1 MSVKVTI
8 LGLNR
13 IGASLGLALASMKE
27 QLVRVGNDREHG
39 IARKAEKMGAI
50 DKIVIN
56 LHAAVDDADIVILAL
71 PVDQIRATLEQ
82 IAPDLKA
89 GVVVVD
95 TSPVKAGVAQ
105 WVQELLPA
113 ERYFISLTPSLNAAV
128 LLDPNI
134 GVEGARA
141 DLFKDSLMLIT
152 SPPGTDESA
161 LNLANN
167 LTKIVGATALYSDM
181 VESDGLLA
189 STHLL
194 PGLVSAALINATIDQ
209 PGWREGRKVASRSFA
224 QATELALHLEEDTN
238 LGQSAVLNAENTAR
252 MIDAVIVELRK
263 LRDALKN
270 GEAEQVEERLQH
282 AQEMRRQWWHLR
294 QKGNWEPRSDKE
306 VQLPTG
312 GEIIGRLFGIRPKKE
327 KK

>member
-113 ERYFISLTPSLNAAV
+113 ERYFISLTPSLNVAV

-189 STHLL
+189 ATHLL

-209 PGWREGRKVASRSFA
+209 PGWREGRKMASRSFA

-282 AQEMRRQWWHLR
+282 AQEMRRQWWYLR

-312 GEIIGRLFGIRPKKE
+312 GEIIGRLFGIRPRKE

>member
-189 STHLL
+189 ATHLL

-209 PGWREGRKVASRSFA
+209 PGWREGQKVASRSFA

-306 VQLPTG
+306 VHLPTG